1 MIVSRSILI
10 RMRNVSDKKVQKIET
25 HIFIQQLFSENLAVY
40 EMMWKNMVEP
50 DKPQM
55 TI

>member
-1 MIVSRSILI
+1 MADA
-10 RMRNVSDKKVQKIET
+10 SDKIIEKIKI
-25 HIFIQQLFSENLAVY
+25 HILCSKTFSEIRALY
-40 EMMWKNMVEP
+40 DLIWKNMVEP